1 MVLNIFLVIY
11 SLFSPFITMF
21 KSLVC
26 VDSPGFCSTSIASSS
41 HGVAILHSG
50 KFHIFFSFA
59 CYLSLK
65 SKIGHHHRVQRVKLR
80 LEMLFFS
87 NKCVNFIKNYEN
99 SRHLMRQNGVT
110 SCFFSNFNCFPLI
123 TDISNPKSNTTI
135 VFSGTKYPR
144 ITGFLTKLGHF
155 YKKIINWPLVA
166 EIGKR
171 SNGCFPWGGMIKMID
186 NFSQI

>member
-1 MVLNIFLVIY
+1 MQIPLDFVLPPL
-11 SLFSPFITMF
+11 LLPHTGSPF
-21 KSLVC
+21 C
-26 VDSPGFCSTSIASSS
+26 
-41 HGVAILHSG
+41 ILG
-50 KFHIFFSFA
+50 NFTFFFSFA

-65 SKIGHHHRVQRVKLR
+65 SKIGHHHHLQREKLR

-99 SRHLMRQNGVT
+99 LCHLLRQNGVT

-123 TDISNPKSNTTI
+123 IDISNPKSNTTI
-135 VFSGTKYPR
+135 IFSSKKYLR

-171 SNGCFPWGGMIKMID
+171 SNGCLHWGGMLKKID

>member
-1 MVLNIFLVIY
+1 ML
-11 SLFSPFITMF
+11 

-26 VDSPGFCSTSIASSS
+26 VDCPGFCSTSIASSS

-65 SKIGHHHRVQRVKLR
+65 SKIGHHHCVQRVKLH

-99 SRHLMRQNGVT
+99 LRHLLRQNGVT

-135 VFSGTKYPR
+135 V
-144 ITGFLTKLGHF
+144 ITKLGHF

-166 EIGKR
+166 KIGKR
-171 SNGCFPWGGMIKMID
+171 SNGCLLRGCMV
-186 NFSQI
+186 